1 MVFAMQP
8 NYPDPPITMAVRLE
22 AMENKRIAIIGAGS
36 MGQAILGGLIN
47 SGFDP
52 AMVCASTS
60 TAKNSKALSEKFSV
74 TSLAIE
80 DNSDANS
87 RACLDAEIIL
97 LAVKPV
103 KILDTISEIKD
114 SIQRG
119 SLVVSVAAGI
129 TTNAIEE
136 IIDDKAAVIRAM
148 PNTPSIVGHGLT
160 GLAKGATASDADLA
174 LAKSLF
180 ETVGQVLVVDEE
192 MINALSTISGSG
204 PAYVFYFAE
213 KLTKAAIDLGF
224 SEQEADLMVRST
236 FLGSSMLLATSEKS
250 PEELRAQVTSPNGT
264 TMQATNTFDEHKIEE
279 TISLATK
286 AALAR
291 AIELGKVKS

>member
-1 MVFAMQP
+1 M
-8 NYPDPPITMAVRLE
+8 TVRLV

-52 AMVCASTS
+52 AMVCASTATNKS
-60 TAKNSKALSEKFSV
+60 SKALADKFSLTSFAIEQAEDANSKA
-74 TSLAIE
+74 
-80 DNSDANS
+80 
-87 RACLDAEIIL
+87 CLEADIVL
-97 LAVKPV
+97 LAVKPA
-103 KILDTISEIKD
+103 KILETLNEIKD
-114 SIQRG
+114 SIKAG
-119 SLVVSVAAGI
+119 AVVISVAAGI
-129 TTNAIEE
+129 TTKAMEE
-136 IIDDKAAVIRAM
+136 IIGDKASVIRAM

-180 ETVGQVLVVDEE
+180 ETVGQVLVVAED

-213 KLTKAAIDLGF
+213 KLTKAAIELGF
-224 SEQEADLMVRST
+224 SEKEADLMVRST
-236 FLGSSMLLATSEKS
+236 FLGSSMLLATSEDS
-250 PEELRAQVTSPNGT
+250 PEQLRAQVTSPNGT
-264 TMQATNTFDEHKIEE
+264 TMQATNTFDERKLEE

-291 AIELGKVKS
+291 AIELGKVKP

>member
-1 MVFAMQP
+1 
-8 NYPDPPITMAVRLE
+8 MAVRLE

-52 AMVCASTS
+52 AFVCASTA
-60 TAKNSKALSEKFSV
+60 TTKTSKALSEKFSL
-74 TSLAIE
+74 TSFAVE
-80 DNSDANS
+80 QETEANS
-87 RACLDAEIIL
+87 KACREADIVL
-97 LAVKPV
+97 LAVKPA
-103 KILDTISEIKD
+103 KILETLTQIKD
-114 SIQRG
+114 SIKAG
-119 SLVVSVAAGI
+119 SIVISVAAGI
-129 TTNAIEE
+129 TTNAMEE
-136 IIDDKAAVIRAM
+136 IIGDKASVIRAM

-213 KLTKAAIDLGF
+213 KLTKAAIELGF
-224 SEQEADLMVRST
+224 SEKEADLMVRST
-236 FLGSSMLLATSEKS
+236 FLGSSMLLATSESS
-250 PEELRAQVTSPNGT
+250 PQELRAQVTSPNGT
-264 TMQATNTFDEHKIEE
+264 TMQATNTFDERKIEE
-279 TISLATK
+279 TILLATK

-291 AIELGKVKS
+291 AIELGKIKP